1 MNFSIVTEY
10 PLWYIFIC
18 LLVGA
23 VYAFI
28 LYRKDKHLEEF
39 PQWQKNLLASF
50 RFIVVALI
58 AFLLLN
64 PLIKTI
70 SRNIEKPIVIVAQ
83 DNSESIIIGKDS
95 SFYKTGYMRNL
106 NDFINKLSD
115 KYQVKTFSFGD
126 KVKDNILSDFS
137 QKQTDLS
144 LLFNEIQNKYVNRN
158 LGAVIIASDGLYN
171 KGTNPVYASGNL
183 KVPVYTVALGDTNIQ
198 KDLIINKI
206 NYNRLVYLGNKFPVE
221 VIVNAKQC
229 KGEMSTLTISDGK
242 QNLASKKINF
252 INNNEIQT
260 HNFELEAKEPGNHR
274 YRITLS
280 NLKDEITYANN
291 IQDIFIDVINGREKI
306 LILFSS
312 PHPDIAALKESIE
325 SNNNY
330 EVEISQA
337 DKFINPINPFS
348 LIIVHQLPSSD
359 NSGTAI
365 LSNILKSNIPV
376 LFIIGSRTNI
386 NLFNALKT
394 GLNISGIKNKMN
406 EAQGNLNNNFSSF
419 TISDNLK
426 NFIEK
431 LPPLYP
437 FFGTYK
443 MSPDANVFLYQKIG
457 SVDTD
462 YPLILLYQSPNTRT
476 GIITGEGIWKWRLQD
491 FAIHENHDLFNEIT
505 NKIVQYLSV
514 KVDKRYFRIISKNIF
529 LENEPVTFD
538 AEVYNE
544 SYELINTPEI
554 NIDIFNP
561 ENKKFSF
568 VFNKTSK
575 AYMLDA
581 GMFPVGTY
589 RYEAKAKAG
598 DKLFS
603 DKGQFTVTPITIE
616 ASNTVADHQLM
627 NKLAKTHNGKMYFPN
642 QFENLLNEIN
652 GRDDIKTVSYTNKKL
667 KDIINM
673 KWIFFLLIFLL
684 SVEWFVR
691 KRGGAY

>member
-1 MNFSIVTEY
+1 MNLSIVTEY
-10 PLWYIFIC
+10 PFWYIFIC
-18 LLVGA
+18 LAVGA
-23 VYAFI
+23 VYAYT

-50 RFIVVALI
+50 RFITVALI

-70 SRNIEKPIVIVAQ
+70 FRNIEKPIVVVAQ

-95 SFYKTGYMRNL
+95 SFYKTEYTRNL

-126 KVKDNILSDFS
+126 KVKDNISSDFR
-137 QKQTDLS
+137 QKQTDMS
-144 LLFNEIQNKYVNRN
+144 LLFDEIQNKYVNRN
-158 LGAVIIASDGLYN
+158 LGAVVIASDGLYN
-171 KGTNPVYASGNL
+171 KGTSPVYASEKL
-183 KVPVYTVALGDTNIQ
+183 KVPIYTIALGDTNIQ

-206 NYNRLVYLGNKFPVE
+206 NYNRLVFLGNKFPVE
-221 VIVNAKQC
+221 IIVNAKQC
-229 KGEMSTLTISDGK
+229 KGENSMLTISDGM
-242 QNLASKKINF
+242 QTLATKILNF
-252 INNNEIQT
+252 KNNNEIQT
-260 HNFELEAKEPGNHR
+260 HNFELEAKESGTHR

-280 NLKDEITYANN
+280 NLKNEITYTNN
-291 IQDIFIDVINGREKI
+291 VRDIFIDVINGREKI
-306 LILFSS
+306 LILFST

-330 EVEISQA
+330 EVQVSQA
-337 DKFINPINPFS
+337 DKFFEPINSFS

-359 NSGTAI
+359 NSGTA
-365 LSNILKSNIPV
+365 LFSNILKLNIPV
-376 LFIIGSRTNI
+376 LFIIGSKTNI
-386 NLFNALKT
+386 NFFNTLKT

-406 EAQGNLNNNFSSF
+406 EAQGNFNNNFSLF
-419 TISDNLK
+419 TVSDNFK

-462 YPLILLYQSPNTRT
+462 YPLISLYQAPNARI
-476 GIITGEGIWKWRLQD
+476 GIITGEGLWKWRLQD
-491 FAIHENHDLFNEIT
+491 FAIHENNDIFNEMF

-514 KVDKRYFRIISKNIF
+514 KADKRYFRIISKNIYF
-529 LENEPVTFD
+529 ENEPVTID

-544 SYELINTPEI
+544 SYELINTPDI
-554 NIDIFNP
+554 NIDIFNSD
-561 ENKKFSF
+561 NKKFSF

-581 GMFPVGTY
+581 GIFPVGTY
-589 RYEAKAKAG
+589 RYEAKVKSG
-598 DKLFS
+598 EKMFS
-603 DKGQFTVTPITIE
+603 DKGQFTVTPVTVE
-616 ASNTVADHQLM
+616 VSNTVADHQLM

-642 QFENLLNEIN
+642 QFENLLNDIN
-652 GRDDIKTVSYTNKKL
+652 SRDDIKTVSYTSKKL